1 MGHTELVP
9 SHASLS
15 SVQLRYCECLMTLA
29 RKDFMLSKSSA
40 AER

>member
-15 SVQLRYCECLMTLA
+15 SVQLRYCECPMTLA
-29 RKDFMLSKSSA
+29 RKDLMFSKSST

>member
-1 MGHTELVP
+1 MGHRELVP

-15 SVQLRYCECLMTLA
+15 SVQLRYYECPMTLA
-29 RKDFMLSKSSA
+29 RKDLMLSKSST